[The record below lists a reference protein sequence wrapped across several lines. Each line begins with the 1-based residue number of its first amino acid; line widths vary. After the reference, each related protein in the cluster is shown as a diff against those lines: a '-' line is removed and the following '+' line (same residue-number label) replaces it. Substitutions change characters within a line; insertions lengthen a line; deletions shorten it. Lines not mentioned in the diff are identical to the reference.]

1 MEHRRILARKN
12 VTDGLFSLGLIGLF
26 ILGGWFATVHLISL
40 VRQSFNR
47 AAQPSATA
55 GSSDAAAP
63 PLPILISEKDGA
75 EMIFIPAGKFRM
87 GTNGGYADEKP
98 EHEVFT
104 EGFYIYK
111 HEVTVGQYKKFLE
124 DPAGRGHEPDPP
136 YQRYMP
142 SDYFTNPRYENY
154 PVTNVSF
161 EDAMAY
167 CRWAGTRLPTE
178 AEWEKAARGTE
189 GLTYPWGAAWD
200 EKKANWDDESL
211 GFRGDGFRFT
221 APVGSFPAGAS
232 PYGLLDMAG
241 NVWEWVDSWYQPY
254 PGNQTRDS
262 DYGRTYKVVRGGS
275 WLRYPTGLITTAR
288 DTCAP
293 ALRYDS
299 IGFRCVA
306 DLMQ

>member
-1 MEHRRILARKN
+1 MKNRNFFARKN
-12 VTDGLFSLGLIGLF
+12 IADSLFSLGIIGLF
-26 ILGGWFATVHLISL
+26 MLGGWFATAYLIGI
-40 VRQSFNR
+40 VRQSFNY
-47 AAQPSATA
+47 AGQPPAIVGLRDADVSLPQAT
-55 GSSDAAAP
+55 
-63 PLPILISEKDGA
+63 LISEKDRA

-98 EHEVFT
+98 EHELFI

-111 HEVTVGQYKKFLE
+111 YEVTVGQYRKFLE
-124 DPAGRGHEPDPP
+124 DPAGKGHEPDPP
-136 YQRYMP
+136 YGQYMP
-142 SDYFTNPRYENY
+142 SDYFTNPKYENY
-154 PVTNVSF
+154 PVINVSF
-161 EDAMAY
+161 EDATAY
-167 CRWAGTRLPTE
+167 CRWARTRLPTE
-178 AEWEKAARGTE
+178 AEWEKAARGIE

-211 GFRGDGFRFT
+211 EFQSDGFRFT

-254 PGNQTRDS
+254 PGNDTRDA
-262 DYGRTYKVVRGGS
+262 DYGRAYKVVRGGS
-275 WLRYPTGLITTAR
+275 WLRYPTGLTTTAR

-293 ALRYDS
+293 NLRYDS

-306 DLMQ
+306 DRR